1 MVINQ
6 KGYTMKN
13 TNPRVFKTESEIKVF
28 ILYILDNI
36 VYPLEFEIIMS
47 IIEENTDDISF
58 DYAECLVALVDS
70 GHLEHYEQEGV
81 DYYSISDKGR
91 LVAAELYDTLD
102 KDFLERSLKAA
113 IRYISLTD
121 SGKRINSYITETDA
135 RRYRVTMEA
144 YDRFGEVMSVS
155 VTVNSRAEAE
165 HIKEA
170 YDAKPEGV
178 YRGVLFSVTGK
189 IEYMK

>member
-1 MVINQ
+1 MRNQ
-6 KGYTMKN
+6 N
-13 TNPRVFKTESEIKVF
+13 SRVFKTEADIKVF

-36 VYPLEFEIIMS
+36 VYPLEYEVIMS

-58 DYAECLVALVDS
+58 DYGECLVALVAS
-70 GHLEHYEQEGV
+70 GHLEHYEQDGV

-91 LVAAELYDTLD
+91 MVAAELYDTLD
-102 KDFLERSLKAA
+102 KEFLERSLKAA
-113 IRYISLTD
+113 IRYISFTD
-121 SGKRINSYITETDA
+121 SGKRINSYITETES

-144 YDRFGEVMSVS
+144 FDRFGEVMSVS
-155 VTVNSRAEAE
+155 VTVSSRQEAE

-170 YDAKPEGV
+170 YLAKPDGV